1 MNQSILSAL
10 SPTNKKGRIMESLG
24 TDMEQD
30 DVQVNFDD
38 VQFFNNQ
45 SDIRNGGKSQVS
57 SFVSKDIG
65 RMSGPD
71 NEMGD
76 FMQNGNSFHQNN
88 GSF

>member
-10 SPTNKKGRIMESLG
+10 SPTNKKGTIMESLG
-24 TDMEQD
+24 TDMEQN
-30 DVQVNFDD
+30 DVQVNFED

-45 SDIRNGGKSQVS
+45 ADFRNGGKSQVS

-65 RMSGPD
+65 RISGPD

-76 FMQNGNSFHQNN
+76 FMQNSSSFQNN